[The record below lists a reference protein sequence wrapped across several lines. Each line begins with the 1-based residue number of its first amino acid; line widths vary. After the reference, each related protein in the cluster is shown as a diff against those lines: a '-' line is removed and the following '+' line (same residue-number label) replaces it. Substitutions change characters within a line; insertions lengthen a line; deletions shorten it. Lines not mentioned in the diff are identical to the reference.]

1 MSDNLSHFLVDL
13 ASSPDQMRAFLAD
26 PSRVLDGTSLSPGEK
41 AAVLARDG
49 AQIRAA
55 LGEKTGPPTGATT
68 PKTGVTAPKTGAKK
82 KKTGGKSKKSSK
94 KK

>member
-68 PKTGVTAPKTGAKK
+68 PKGGTAPKTAAKK

>member
-26 PSRVLDGTSLSPGEK
+26 PSRVLDGTSLSADEK
-41 AAVLARDG
+41 AALLTHDG

-55 LGEKTGPPTGATT
+55 LREEGGNPTGSKAG
-68 PKTGVTAPKTGAKK
+68 KKGAKK
-82 KKTGGKSKKSSK
+82 KRPGGKSKKSNK